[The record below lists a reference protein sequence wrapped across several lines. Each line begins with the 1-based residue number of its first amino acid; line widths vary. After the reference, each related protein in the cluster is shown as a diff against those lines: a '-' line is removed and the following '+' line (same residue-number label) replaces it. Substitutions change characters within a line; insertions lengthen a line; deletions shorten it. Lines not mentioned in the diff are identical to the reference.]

1 MSTSATEKIKNQ
13 VITVTV
19 NRKPVDLPAK
29 HVTGLEIKQAAIAQG
44 VAIQLD
50 FQLSEKKGA
59 KFHPVADDDRVTVK
73 PGDEFRAVTGEDN
86 S

>member
-1 MSTSATEKIKNQ
+1 MSINAAEKIKNQ
-13 VITVTV
+13 VVTVTV
-19 NRKPVDLPAK
+19 NRKPVDLPDK
-29 HVTGLEIKQAAIAQG
+29 HVTGLEIKQEAIAQG

-59 KFHPVADDDRVTVK
+59 KFHPVADNDRVTAK

>member
-1 MSTSATEKIKNQ
+1 MSTNAADKIKQ
-13 VITVTV
+13 RVTTVTV
-19 NRKPVDLPAK
+19 NRKPVDLPDK

-50 FQLSEKKGA
+50 FQLSEKKGS
-59 KFHPVADDDRVTVK
+59 KLRPVADGDAITVK
-73 PGDEFRAVTGEDN
+73 TGDEFRAVTGEDN